1 MIATVSAR
9 AFARDLAG
17 AKRAAAKGP
26 VFITHRGKPTYA
38 MLTIEDY
45 HRLANGGREMSLL
58 ELMDSMP
65 RVEGVDFDIPK
76 INLELKPFELD
87 DAAQPVQSR

>member
-1 MIATVSAR
+1 MVTTVSAR

-17 AKRAAAKGP
+17 AKRAVAKGP

-38 MLTIEDY
+38 MLKIEDY

-65 RVEGVDFDIPK
+65 STAGIEFDVPKVEIGLRVPDFEVD
-76 INLELKPFELD
+76 
-87 DAAQPVQSR
+87 